1 ADLPQSN
8 VSSPMMAQS
17 LRQPDLQPIST
28 DRKTECFRLY
38 TPDRK
43 PGVNCVPDGSTGH

>member
-1 ADLPQSN
+1 
-8 VSSPMMAQS
+8 
-17 LRQPDLQPIST
+17 
-28 DRKTECFRLY
+28 FRLY

>member
-1 ADLPQSN
+1 
-8 VSSPMMAQS
+8 
-17 LRQPDLQPIST
+17 
-28 DRKTECFRLY
+28 LY

>member
-1 ADLPQSN
+1 
-8 VSSPMMAQS
+8 
-17 LRQPDLQPIST
+17 
-28 DRKTECFRLY
+28 RLY